1 MKDKHLGD
9 DDTPPTGAMP
19 RLTAHLAH
27 VFRAFGWSLA
37 GLRSAL
43 RHETSFRLEV
53 SLFVI
58 LAPLGIWLGQSGLER
73 AALIGSLLL
82 VLIVELMNSAV
93 EAAIDRISD
102 EHHRLSKRAKD
113 LGSAA
118 VFLCLINVPIT
129 WGLILADRF
138 LR

>member
-1 MKDKHLGD
+1 MKDEHLGD
-9 DDTPPTGAMP
+9 NKTPPADAMP
-19 RLTAHLAH
+19 GLMAHLTH
-27 VFRAFGWSLA
+27 VVHAFGWSLA

-58 LAPLGIWLGQSGLER
+58 LAPLGVSLGRSGLER
-73 AALIGSLLL
+73 AVLVGSLLL

-93 EAAIDRISD
+93 ETAIDRISD
-102 EHHRLSKRAKD
+102 QHHRLSKRAKD

-118 VFLCLINVPIT
+118 VFLCLINVPLT

-138 LR
+138 LG